1 MSASIPLSREKGTM
15 GDEAPDALQFLAFE
29 HRRLLDLLSDLKSEQ
44 SRTTSAPIVDKVAQ
58 VCSEILRHFA
68 IEARVFFP
76 TIRRISCASAW
87 GILEDT
93 LGHHREFGGRV
104 DALLSLPLRPKE
116 RFELLSALYQCLAMT
131 FSDEENRLLD
141 EARRHLSS
149 GELSDLAKR
158 MIAEHRSAQSE
169 SA

>member
-1 MSASIPLSREKGTM
+1 MGT
-15 GDEAPDALQFLAFE
+15 EVPDALQFLVLE
-29 HRRLLDLLSDLKSEQ
+29 HRRLMDLLGDLKCRQ
-44 SRTTSAPIVDKVAQ
+44 SQTSAAPTDARITQ
-58 VCSEILRHFA
+58 VCAEILAHFA
-68 IEARVFFP
+68 LKDRVVFP
-76 TIRRISCASAW
+76 AIRRISCASAW

-93 LGHHREFGGRV
+93 LGHHREIGGRV
-104 DALLSLPLRPKE
+104 DAPLSPSLRPTE
-116 RFELLSALYQCLAMT
+116 RFECLSALYRRLALT

-158 MIAEHRSAQSE
+158 MIAERGSAQSE